1 MRYEY
6 FWRRVAD
13 YVPTRRRLKDLER
26 VVAQLE
32 QDHDEELLDLR
43 ARVDA
48 LERAV
53 DHLRLELK
61 RQSP

>member
-1 MRYEY
+1 MKYEY
-6 FWRRVAD
+6 FWQRISD

>member
-1 MRYEY
+1 MKYEY
-6 FWRRVAD
+6 FWQRVAD